1 MKKIFLCSMVLVMTL
16 SISCKKFLEEYSQDE
31 MRPGSTGD
39 LVSLM
44 NGDAYPNGVSIETF
58 DVLTDDIQNNAL
70 VQVNGAPIAAY
81 LSNLQAA
88 APMFTFNPN
97 MFDQNSIALGSG
109 SANVYTKLYAKI
121 KGCNVIMDYLN
132 NVSGT
137 MKEKNAVLG
146 QCLFLRAYYYLKL
159 VTTYGQMYDAP
170 GVNPETALGVPLVL
184 SSQVKDGGLPRSSLK
199 AVYDQIEK
207 DLLQAEP
214 LLRTNFTPTTAFR
227 VSADLCNALLSRF
240 YLYKGRN
247 EDMDKVIQ
255 YAGATLQNRFVLTVL
270 SSFVGSNNS
279 ISANGIY
286 NAASPE
292 VLWVYAGS
300 YSGINS
306 VNVDPSSLPP
316 FTVSSDLSNRYD
328 KGTGTSNYGDLR
340 FQYYFQSF
348 TISGGT
354 KFPYRT
360 GKNTLNATYGT
371 KGFRVAELYLNRA
384 EAYIRRFLVSGNA
397 VDRTAALADL
407 NTLRQSRYDNRNT
420 AYTPVNI
427 TDAQALYAF
436 CKEER
441 RRELALEDGHRFI
454 DLKRWGLGVTHVY
467 TGPDN
472 VTSTFTL
479 PANGPLYAL
488 PIPYDAILANTE
500 LIQNPG

>member
-1 MKKIFLCSMVLVMTL
+1 MKKIFLYSLVLVMTL

-44 NGDAYPNGVSIETF
+44 NGDAYPNGVSLETF
-58 DVLTDDIQNNAL
+58 DVLTDDIQNNPL
-70 VQVNGAPIAAY
+70 VPANGAPIAEY
-81 LSNLQAA
+81 LSTLQAA
-88 APMFTFNPN
+88 TPMFTFRPN
-97 MFDQNSIALGSG
+97 MFEQGNIVGA
-109 SANVYTKLYAKI
+109 SANIYSKLYAKV
-121 KGCNVIMDYLN
+121 KGCNVIIDYLN

-137 MKEKNAVLG
+137 MKEKNAILG
-146 QCLFLRAYYYLKL
+146 QCLFLRGYYYLKL
-159 VTTYGQMYDAP
+159 VTTYAQMYNAP

-184 SSQVKDGGLPRSSLK
+184 TSQVKDGGLPRNSLK
-199 AVYDQIEK
+199 EVYDQIEK

-214 LLRTNFTPTTAFR
+214 LLRNNFTPTTAFR
-227 VSADLCNALLSRF
+227 VSADLCDALLSRF

-255 YAGATLQNRFVLTVL
+255 YADVTLQNRFILTAL
-270 SSFVGSNNS
+270 STFVGSNNT

-286 NAASPE
+286 NAASQE
-292 VLWVYAGS
+292 VLWVYAGA
-300 YSGINS
+300 YSDINS
-306 VNVDPSSLPP
+306 VNFDSRSLPP
-316 FTVSSDLSNRYD
+316 FTVSAELSNLYD
-328 KGTGTSNYGDLR
+328 KGTGTANYGDLR

-348 TISGGT
+348 TTAGGT

-360 GKNTLNATYGT
+360 GKNTINATYGT

-384 EAYIRRFLVSGNA
+384 EAYARRFLVSGNA
-397 VDRTAALADL
+397 ADRTAALADL

-420 AYTPVNI
+420 AYSPVSI
-427 TDAQALYAF
+427 TDAQVLYAF

-479 PANGPLYAL
+479 PAYSPLYAL
-488 PIPYDAILANTE
+488 PIPYDAMLANTQ

>member
-1 MKKIFLCSMVLVMTL
+1 MKKIFLYSLVLVMTL
-16 SISCKKFLEEYSQDE
+16 SVSCKKFLEEYSQDE
-31 MRPGSTGD
+31 MRPGSTAD

-44 NGDAYPNGVSIETF
+44 NGDAYPNGMSIETF
-58 DVLTDDIQNNAL
+58 DVLTDDIQNNPL
-70 VQVNGAPIAAY
+70 VPLNGAPIATY
-81 LSNLQAA
+81 LSTLQAA
-88 APMFTFNPN
+88 TPMFTFNPN
-97 MFDQNSIALGSG
+97 MFDQNTTVGG
-109 SANVYTKLYAKI
+109 SASVYTKLYAKV
-121 KGCNVIMDYLN
+121 KGCNVIIDYLN

-137 MKEKNAVLG
+137 QKEKNAVLG
-146 QCLFLRAYYYLKL
+146 QCLFLRSYYYLKL
-159 VTTYGQMYDAP
+159 VTTYAQMYNGP

-184 SSQVKDGGLPRSSLK
+184 NSQVKDGGLPRNSLK
-199 AVYDQIEK
+199 EVYDQIEK
-207 DLLQAEP
+207 DLLQAES
-214 LLRTNFTPTTAFR
+214 LLRSSFTPTTAFR

-247 EDMDKVIQ
+247 EDMEKVIQ
-255 YAGATLQNRFVLTVL
+255 YAGATLQNRFILTAL

-286 NAASPE
+286 NASSPE
-292 VLWVYAGS
+292 VLWVYSGS
-300 YSGINS
+300 YSDINT
-306 VNVDPSSLPP
+306 VNFDSRSLPP
-316 FTVSSDLSNRYD
+316 FTVSAELSNQYD
-328 KGTGTSNYGDLR
+328 KGTGASNYGDLR

-348 TISGGT
+348 TTSGGT

-360 GKNTLNATYGT
+360 GKNTVNATYGT

-384 EAYIRRFLVSGNA
+384 EAYARRFLVGGNA
-397 VDRTAALADL
+397 ADRTAALADL

-420 AYTPVNI
+420 VYTPVNI

-472 VTSTFTL
+472 VTTTFTL
-479 PANGPLYAL
+479 PANSPLYAL
-488 PIPYDAILANTE
+488 PIPYDAILANTG